1 MNVKVLGTGCQK
13 CNFLEERVLRV
24 AAANNIDI
32 ELEKVSNVNDILSY
46 GIMMTPGLVVN
57 GEVKS
62 SGKIPSEQ
70 QILEW
75 IQ

>member
-1 MNVKVLGTGCQK
+1 MNIKVLGTGCQK
-13 CNFLEERVLRV
+13 CNFLEERVKKV
-24 AAANNIDI
+24 AATHSIDI
-32 ELEKVSNVNDILSY
+32 ELEKVSEINDILSY

-62 SGKIPSEQ
+62 SGKVPSEK

>member
-1 MNVKVLGTGCQK
+1 MQIKVLGTGCQK
-13 CNFLEERVLRV
+13 CEFLEQRVKKV
-24 AAANNIDI
+24 ASEHNIDI
-32 ELEKVSNVNDILSY
+32 DYEKVSDVNDILSY